1 MTATDRSLP
10 LPSSASGPLVTIDD
24 IRAAAATLAGITVR
38 TPLLPFGRPIEGHP
52 QGHPR
57 VWLKPE
63 TLQPIGAFKLRGAYT
78 AVASLSPDERARG
91 VVAHS
96 SGNHAQG
103 VARAARILG
112 IRAVVVMPSD
122 APAVKVAGVRA
133 DGAEVVIVGTSSDER
148 VRVSEALADDRGLV
162 LIPAYDDRR
171 IIAGQGTCGLEIV
184 EQLAELGYGDTPF
197 TVLVPIGGGGL
208 ASGVATAVKSLRPDA
223 HVFGV
228 EPEVAAD
235 AAESLRVGHVVRW
248 DADQV
253 GRTAADGMRTSALGA
268 ITFQHLSRYAD
279 GVLTVSERDIRRAM
293 VMAAR
298 GARLVVEPSGATSL
312 AAWLAHE
319 QELPAGP
326 VVAILS
332 GGNVDGERY
341 AELLA
346 EGDRGWGMTWSRSAR
361 IIPR

>member
-1 MTATDRSLP
+1 VTVAPRSAP
-10 LPSSASGPLVTIDD
+10 SASSSGDPLVSIDD

-52 QGHPR
+52 KGHPR

-63 TLQPIGAFKLRGAYT
+63 LLQPIGAFKLRGAFN
-78 AVASLSPDERARG
+78 AMASLSAVERARG
-91 VVAHS
+91 VVTHS

-122 APAVKVAGVRA
+122 APAIKVAGVRA
-133 DGAEVVIVGTSSDER
+133 DGAEVVTVGTSSDER
-148 VRVSEALADDRGLV
+148 VRVSEALARDQGLV
-162 LIPAYDDRR
+162 LIPAYDDAR

-184 EQLAELGYGDTPF
+184 EQLAELGYGSTPF

-208 ASGVATAVKSLRPDA
+208 ASGVAVAVKTLRPDA
-223 HVFGV
+223 RVFGV

-235 AAESLRVGHVVRW
+235 AAESLRTGRVVRW
-248 DADQV
+248 DAEQV

-268 ITFQHLSRYAD
+268 LTFRHLSALAD
-279 GVLTVSERDIRRAM
+279 GVLTVSEIGIRRAM
-293 VMAAR
+293 VRAAR
-298 GARLVVEPSGATSL
+298 QARLVVEPSGATSL

-319 QELPAGP
+319 AELPADGP

-332 GGNVDGERY
+332 GGNADAERY
-341 AELLA
+341 AELMA
-346 EGDRGWGMTWSRSAR
+346 EGLAAGG
-361 IIPR
+361 

>member
-1 MTATDRSLP
+1 VTVTSRPSP
-10 LPSSASGPLVTIDD
+10 LPSSSGDPLVTIDD
-24 IRAAAATLAGITVR
+24 IRAAAETLDGITVR

-52 QGHPR
+52 KGHPR

-63 TLQPIGAFKLRGAYT
+63 LLQPIGAFKLRGAFN
-78 AVASLSPDERARG
+78 ALASLTPDERARG
-91 VVAHS
+91 VVTHS

-133 DGAEVVIVGTSSDER
+133 DGAEVVSVGTSSDER
-148 VRVSEALADDRGLV
+148 VRVSEALAHDQGLV

-184 EQLAELGYGDTPF
+184 EQLAELGYGATPF

-208 ASGVATAVKSLRPDA
+208 ASGVAVAVKTLRPDA

-228 EPEVAAD
+228 EPEMAAD
-235 AAESLRVGHVVRW
+235 AAESLREGHIVRW
-248 DADQV
+248 DADRV
-253 GRTAADGMRTSALGA
+253 GRTAADGMRTSALGVL
-268 ITFQHLSRYAD
+268 TFQHLAIYAD
-279 GVLTVSERDIRRAM
+279 GVLTVSEIDIRRAM

-319 QELPAGP
+319 AELPAGP

-332 GGNVDGERY
+332 GGNVDGDRY
-341 AELLA
+341 AELMA
-346 EGDRGWGMTWSRSAR
+346 EGRAAGG
-361 IIPR
+361 